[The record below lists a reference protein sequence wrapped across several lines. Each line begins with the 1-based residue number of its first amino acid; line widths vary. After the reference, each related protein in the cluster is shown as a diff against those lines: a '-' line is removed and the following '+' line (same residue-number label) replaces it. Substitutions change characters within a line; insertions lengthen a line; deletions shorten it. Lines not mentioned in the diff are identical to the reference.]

1 MAIPKFSLVSPEMIA
16 MIRPH
21 PRILEEIEEEDEDAR
36 SEARSGADARS
47 TATTE
52 GKKVHAKVDMA
63 ISHGHGALKR
73 SSFVANL
80 AALLP
85 DASDSDPAT
94 PERSHPSPPTMR
106 PTSNTPNTMLRKK
119 VEFSLPPLME
129 GWSPAEELVGTRGVG
144 AIFMDDEDEAA
155 DGSSIVLG
163 SPVSTDGAV
172 YWEPHF
178 ISHSFAAMGEAGTE
192 SDSAYSF
199 DDDFTA
205 PSTETTTPT
214 TVAGSDEGLPSPS
227 VTAQRARCLT
237 LTEQR
242 WPEDPVRGLPETPV
256 HEQLHTHKRKSG
268 WASIKTS
275 LGRKPTHGYTTA
287 AANVEFMRS
296 QRRTSSWTKVE
307 NKLQKPAQLANATA
321 EKKKGG
327 LRKALKKTKDS
338 LVHGFHT
345 LAERGV
351 ALWVTS

>member
-1 MAIPKFSLVSPEMIA
+1 MAIPKFSLVSPEMTA

-21 PRILEEIEEEDEDAR
+21 PGILEEIEEEDEDAR
-36 SEARSGADARS
+36 SEARLGRDAPF
-47 TATTE
+47 TPTTE
-52 GKKVHAKVDMA
+52 GKKVNAKVDVA

-106 PTSNTPNTMLRKK
+106 PASNTPNTMLRKK

-155 DGSSIVLG
+155 DDSSIVLG

-172 YWEPHF
+172 YLDRHF
-178 ISHSFAAMGEAGTE
+178 ISHSFAAMREAGTE

-199 DDDFTA
+199 DDAFTA

-214 TVAGSDEGLPSPS
+214 TVAGSDEGSPSPS

-237 LTEQR
+237 LTEQQ

-256 HEQLHTHKRKSG
+256 REQLYTHKRKSG

-275 LGRKPTHGYTTA
+275 LSRKPAHGYTTA

-296 QRRTSSWTKVE
+296 QRRTSPWTKVE
-307 NKLQKPAQLANATA
+307 NKLQKPAQLGNATA

-338 LVHGFHT
+338 FVHGFHT